1 MFDKSD
7 HDEEMKEAIYSA
19 KMKISSFKTF
29 LSEYILA
36 LVCLVITKVVHFLL
50 CGIYNWMEL
59 ALTQID
65 ELKE

>member
-1 MFDKSD
+1 MFGKSV

-19 KMKISSFKTF
+19 IMKISSFKTF
-29 LSEYILA
+29 ISEYILA
-36 LVCLVITKVVHFLL
+36 LVCLVITNLVHFLS